1 MLQQSEAYLVNIESS
16 FDDNV
21 NLNENVVKFLKNY
34 IDICIEWGDK
44 ILRLIV
50 IELLKSYRAAS
61 MLSISHSR
69 LSCQSQLVY
78 YER

>member
-50 IELLKSYRAAS
+50 IELLKSYRVAS

-69 LSCQSQLVY
+69 LSCQ
-78 YER
+78 